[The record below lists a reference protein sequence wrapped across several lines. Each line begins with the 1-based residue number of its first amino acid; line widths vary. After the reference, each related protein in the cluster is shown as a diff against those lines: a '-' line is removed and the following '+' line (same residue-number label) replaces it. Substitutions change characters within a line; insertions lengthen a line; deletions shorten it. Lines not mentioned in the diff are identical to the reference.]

1 MMDMIVAII
10 QPSKLEDVKQAL
22 VAAGIQGMTVTGSKG
37 FGRQKGHPMAFLGLY
52 DLENRPFK
60 VDFLPK
66 VRIEIVVPSDR
77 TDLIVNTIVQT
88 AQTGKIGDGKV
99 FVIPVTKAV
108 RIRTGEQNEIAL
120 SMEEEA
126 AAK

>member
-1 MMDMIVAII
+1 MDLILAII

-22 VAAGIQGMTVTGSKG
+22 VEVGIQGMTVTGSKG
-37 FGRQKGHPMAFLGLY
+37 FGRQKGRPLAFLGLY
-52 DLENRPFK
+52 DLEGRPFK

-77 TDLIVNTIVQT
+77 TDLIVDTIVKA

-99 FVIPVTKAV
+99 FVLPVTKAV
-108 RIRTGEQNEIAL
+108 RIRTGELNEVAL
-120 SMEEEA
+120 APEEA
-126 AAK
+126 AAT